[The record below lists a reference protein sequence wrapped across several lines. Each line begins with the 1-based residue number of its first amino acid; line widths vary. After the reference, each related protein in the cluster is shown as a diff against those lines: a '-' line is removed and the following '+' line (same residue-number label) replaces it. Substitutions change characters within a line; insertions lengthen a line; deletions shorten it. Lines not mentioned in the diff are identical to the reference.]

1 MAQGVQ
7 QYLGATSPTNIPYVE
22 GSGDS
27 AAALGQALEGAAAVG
42 VELYKQKVVGDL
54 SDAVNGVP
62 DDVAA
67 SEDNVSRMR
76 DLAAKMSA
84 AKTVPEAEALRKE
97 MEKLAALERQGAM
110 TGGIVAAQNLV
121 KNAIQRNP
129 QFAAEF
135 IEVYKSRFDPGFGGS
150 GGGGSGGG
158 SKTYGSAGV
167 PDPYAGIDDV
177 IKEANRAGVPPARIR
192 QMYND
197 KLQLEESKA
206 RFEMEVERFR
216 VVGEETLNNLAN
228 VTARE
233 VYAAGINKLEE
244 VYASGQTLNA
254 EQMSAVLLSTMEN
267 GWQGY
272 VQFVDSRVGTSNKAG
287 TLEQEVGG
295 LVRLPDGWMEKQRKK
310 FTDSVEGLRA
320 QLDKF
325 HNPKEVLDALKLRR
339 EMGLAELFEGNAIL
353 QSLAVVDPRGMAELL
368 INKVP
373 KIIRQA
379 TSEKAGMRS
388 AIESMVRRGDLEATA
403 ALAYLDW
410 INKDPR
416 TEVNLI
422 GNTATTGRIDRSANP
437 NAAAVTAIVAAQAS
451 NDPSVA
457 DPEKRGNLHRGA
469 QSALSATLL
478 DRVAN
483 PKSTP
488 IPMPAVFNGQW
499 YKNPDVANLLRTD
512 MEFRKMT
519 EDNYELQLRLK
530 FGEIDNA
537 RQQLAGKSIQVDYGA
552 VRPFSIKPDARS
564 TKPKF
569 EPASATVSNY
579 FVGPISSFAYRLNDA
594 YEQFSSYAKTP
605 EERKAYI
612 DKLASI
618 YRTPGEPPPV
628 APVIGPTTRA
638 YDPETGEIK

>member
-62 DDVAA
+62 EDAAA

-97 MEKLAALERQGAM
+97 MEKYAALERQGAM

-150 GGGGSGGG
+150 GGGGSGGSGG
-158 SKTYGSAGV
+158 SKTYGASGV
-167 PDPYAGIDDV
+167 PDPYAGVDDV

-192 QMYND
+192 QMYNE

-228 VTARE
+228 VTAQQ
-233 VYAAGINKLEE
+233 VYAAGINGLKE
-244 VYASGQTLNA
+244 VYDSGQTLNA
-254 EQMSAVLLSTMEN
+254 EQMSAFLLSTMEN

-379 TSEKAGMRS
+379 TSEKAGMRP
-388 AIESMVRRGDLEATA
+388 AIESMARKGDLDATV

-416 TEVNLI
+416 TAVNLVAT
-422 GNTATTGRIDRSANP
+422 TATSGIIDRTNNPHAN
-437 NAAAVTAIVAAQAS
+437 AVSAIVAGQAS
-451 NDPSVA
+451 MDPSVS
-457 DPEKRGNLHRGA
+457 DPEKRDNLHRGA
-469 QSALSATLL
+469 QSGLSATLL
-478 DRVAN
+478 DRAQN
-483 PKSTP
+483 PKATP
-488 IPMPAVFNGQW
+488 IPMPSQLNGKW
-499 YKNPDVANLLRTD
+499 HKDPNVANLLRTD
-512 MEFRKMT
+512 MEFRKKA
-519 EDNYELQLRLK
+519 EDNNELYLRLK
-530 FGEIDNA
+530 FGELDPS
-537 RQQLAGKSIQVDYGA
+537 RQKHMAEAIEVDYGA
-552 VRPFSIKPDARS
+552 FHPFRPAKGAINTQSN
-564 TKPKF
+564 
-569 EPASATVSNY
+569 ATGKQTTE
-579 FVGPISSFAYRLNDA
+579 FFLPISNLALRLNYA

-612 DKLASI
+612 DKLSSI
-618 YRTPGEPPPV
+618 YMTPGLPPQQE
-628 APVIGPTTRA
+628 APAQPAVRV
-638 YDPETGEIK
+638 YDPDSDTIK